1 MMFDLYFESQ
11 AALQRAFARVG
22 AQSSVSS
29 CALESGRLRLQ
40 YVAPRDDAMALV
52 ERIYLDGGLRW
63 CSNHELRERAA
74 GGSREDSRQDSR
86 GDSQGEETKP
96 EPSAF

>member
-1 MMFDLYFESQ
+1 MMFDLYLVSQ
-11 AALQRAFARVG
+11 AALLGAFARVG

-29 CALESGRLRLQ
+29 CTLESDRLRLQ

-63 CSNHELRERAA
+63 CSSHGLRERAA
-74 GGSREDSRQDSR
+74 GDFRERLGEESRE
-86 GDSQGEETKP
+86 GAKP
-96 EPSAF
+96 EPGVF